1 MVFLRILGI
10 KLFCTN
16 LSKFPIFQ
24 TSITTLW
31 RKLNTR
37 SGKKLIR
44 GPRNKNLEQNLLIQR
59 REFKKQQLR
68 MWAKT
73 ILTWNCNRREKIIQ
87 DTKAN
92 FVAKIRDLVRKA
104 TTIFKKNQKLCK
116 NLGLDQIHIA
126 RAKYLKKK

>member
-10 KLFCTN
+10 KCTN
-16 LSKFPIFQ
+16 HSKFPIFQ

-31 RKLNTR
+31 RKSNTR

-44 GPRNKNLEQNLLIQR
+44 GLRNKNLEQNLLIQR
-59 REFKKQQLR
+59 REFKKQQIR

-73 ILTWNCNRREKIIQ
+73 ILTWNYNRREKIIQ

-116 NLGLDQIHIA
+116 NLGLDQIHIV